1 MQNLKNIP
9 ASLLSQQH
17 QETTTSSCSRSMNR
31 RKSRSP
37 IPSGGTSPLTARA
50 LGEEG
55 AGGPPPPSLLL
66 SSSSRISPF
75 FTTSG
80 SFSMANSSSSPRT
93 TSAIFGRGGGQ
104 QTTLLRHDI
113 IGHDL
118 KQEFRLAFQLFDS
131 RKVGRLSYREM
142 KVAMRSMEFCVKK
155 AEVKKLMAEYSK
167 HPSGEIDHL
176 EFMQIMTRK
185 YKEKD
190 QDDDLAKA
198 FQYFDEDGMGKISL
212 KNLRK
217 VTRELGENIT
227 DEQLEAMIDEFD
239 KDGDG
244 AISKLEFFNIMKKT
258 DPDE

>member
-1 MQNLKNIP
+1 MQNLRNIP

-17 QETTTSSCSRSMNR
+17 QETTATSSCSRSMNR

-50 LGEEG
+50 LGGEG
-55 AGGPPPPSLLL
+55 AGGPPPASLLL
-66 SSSSRISPF
+66 SSPSRISPF

-80 SFSMANSSSSPRT
+80 SFSMGNSSSSPRT

-142 KVAMRSMEFCVKK
+142 KVKLFIFNTLLPIIVRSIPFFFTPLSLAEFCFGLHRQLSVLLFSWLLSLCFFLSFFVLRFLTLPSSTPVLVCFHPRIGSLTTTLQTCSV
-155 AEVKKLMAEYSK
+155 AVLRTVFLHYSN
-167 HPSGEIDHL
+167 
-176 EFMQIMTRK
+176 
-185 YKEKD
+185 
-190 QDDDLAKA
+190 
-198 FQYFDEDGMGKISL
+198 
-212 KNLRK
+212 KNSILLS
-217 VTRELGENIT
+217 VVGSTLLI
-227 DEQLEAMIDEFD
+227 
-239 KDGDG
+239 
-244 AISKLEFFNIMKKT
+244 
-258 DPDE
+258 

>member
-17 QETTTSSCSRSMNR
+17 QETTTTSSCSRSMNR

-55 AGGPPPPSLLL
+55 ARGPPPPSLLL

-142 KVAMRSMEFCVKK
+142 KVKLFTSTLYSRSLFD
-155 AEVKKLMAEYSK
+155 
-167 HPSGEIDHL
+167 PSPSSSN
-176 EFMQIMTRK
+176 R
-185 YKEKD
+185 
-190 QDDDLAKA
+190 
-198 FQYFDEDGMGKISL
+198 SL
-212 KNLRK
+212 SLSFVLCFIVNSPCFSS
-217 VTRELGENIT
+217 LGSFLFVFPCPSCIALPDIT
-227 DEQLEAMIDEFD
+227 
-239 KDGDG
+239 
-244 AISKLEFFNIMKKT
+244 FFNSCACLF
-258 DPDE
+258 PSQNP

>member
-17 QETTTSSCSRSMNR
+17 QETTTTSSCSRSMNR

-55 AGGPPPPSLLL
+55 AGRPPPPSLLL

-142 KVAMRSMEFCVKK
+142 KVKLFIFNTLLPIIVRSIPFFFTPLSLAEFC
-155 AEVKKLMAEYSK
+155 
-167 HPSGEIDHL
+167 
-176 EFMQIMTRK
+176 FMLHRQ
-185 YKEKD
+185 
-190 QDDDLAKA
+190 LSVLL
-198 FQYFDEDGMGKISL
+198 FSWLLSL
-212 KNLRK
+212 C
-217 VTRELGENIT
+217 
-227 DEQLEAMIDEFD
+227 
-239 KDGDG
+239 
-244 AISKLEFFNIMKKT
+244 FFLSFLYCAS
-258 DPDE
+258 